1 MGEGDMSGRRG
12 AHLLIGLLAGSW
24 LSAAGCNRNE
34 EFLTEDRLDRGLVI
48 ILPGIEGESGL
59 NQNIRR
65 GLIAGGVHCAMPI
78 HSWGRPIPLAGV
90 LINQMDFLGN
100 RLSGIGVKD
109 MIVNYQD
116 SHPGKPVYVVGHSGG
131 GGVAVFAAEALPK
144 DRKIDGLILLSAS
157 ISSAYNLKKAASRC
171 SKGIVNFYNPDDAGL
186 LGIGTTVLGTV
197 DGTHGPSAG
206 LIGFDRAGE
215 KGHENVY
222 QVKLSGMDGDGDP
235 HASTTHV
242 HFVSLNVAPWV
253 FAEQWPVSSSV
264 ARLPEPGPPP
274 AVEEGTGKAAKPEG
288 GQEDEPREKPKEG
301 PEAKADE
308 GPEKAEK
315 GGEENADPQDKPDG
329 ETKQQPK
336 GETEE
341 KAEPRPKAEQREGE
355 GKPQAEAE
363 KEPRDRRSKKRKP
376 S

>member
-1 MGEGDMSGRRG
+1 MSGRRG
-12 AHLLIGLLAGSW
+12 AHLLIGLLAGSC
-24 LSAAGCNRNE
+24 LSGVGCNRNGG
-34 EFLTEDRLDRGLVI
+34 FLTEERLDRGLVI
-48 ILPGIEGESGL
+48 ILPGIEGQSEL
-59 NQNIRR
+59 NRNIRR

-78 HSWGRPIPLAGV
+78 YSWGRPIPFAGV
-90 LINQMDFLGN
+90 LINQMDFVGN

-116 SHPGKPVYVVGHSGG
+116 SHPGKPVHIVGHSGG

-157 ISSAYNLKKAASRC
+157 ISSAYNLKEAASRC
-171 SKGIVNFYNPDDAGL
+171 SKGIVNFYNPNDAGL

-215 KGHENVY
+215 EGHENVY
-222 QVKLSGMDGDGDP
+222 QVKLSGMDTEGDP

-242 HFVSLNVAPWV
+242 RFVCRNVAPWV
-253 FAEQWPVSSSV
+253 LAEEWPVGSSV
-264 ARLPEPGPPP
+264 ARLSEPGPPP
-274 AVEEGTGKAAKPEG
+274 AIEEGTGKAAKPEG
-288 GQEDEPREKPKEG
+288 GREDEPREKPKEG

-315 GGEENADPQDKPDG
+315 GDEENADRQDKPDG
-329 ETKQQPK
+329 EAREQPN

-341 KAEPRPKAEQREGE
+341 KP
-355 GKPQAEAE
+355 EAKE
-363 KEPRDRRSKKRKP
+363 EPRDRRGKKRGP